1 MCNQHRF
8 PTSLLHLSAIV
19 AAAVALTVF
28 LCPPQSVAQIT
39 VGSVTSVP
47 DATSQTVSGT
57 CANYNTALHSTGVLA
72 NGRKHPDHC
81 RSTAITPLFDGI
93 PLGTNMQAF
102 FDSPNHPPLF
112 TVQITHGKGQYCAAN
127 SRLKVTL
134 SASLQ
139 ATGLQWTGNTF
150 EGSRCTSEVTR
161 VNGVS
166 TPPVPPAPPSP
177 VISPTVQAKMTTL
190 LGGIANE
197 LARVPQMSGC
207 GPTAADATKGLDQ
220 QVWTLLQNGA
230 TVEVTRFQA
239 SVAPAIDTTNSCA
252 AKCNLCFT
260 GWVGII
266 QCTADANGTVAV
278 AAGAGTTTYLWHE
291 AQTWDVG
298 GISASGTGGPTDYPA
313 NFTSSGGGSAITTVR
328 GQVTSTQSW
337 TVNATKMET
346 LTDHGVNTSKRFT
359 TTNNMVPGGII
370 WNGST
375 VTSADQELQFMFNAD
390 QVGGNTAN
398 SNSPTADP
406 TPTIPTC
413 NPTQKPGGIPCTVA
427 CTWDLVMQ

>member
-8 PTSLLHLSAIV
+8 PTSLLHLAAIV

-28 LCPPQSVAQIT
+28 LCVPQSVAQIT
-39 VGSVTSVP
+39 VGSVISVP
-47 DATSQTVSGT
+47 DAMSQTVSGT
-57 CANYNTALHSTGVLA
+57 CANYDAALHSTGVLA
-72 NGRKHPDHC
+72 NGRKHPNHC

-102 FDSPNHPPLF
+102 FDPSHPPLF

-139 ATGLQWTGNTF
+139 ATGLQWTGNSF
-150 EGSRCTSEVTR
+150 GGSMCTSEVAR

-166 TPPVPPAPPSP
+166 SPPVPPAPLSP
-177 VISPTVQAKMTTL
+177 VISPTAQAKMSTL
-190 LGGIANE
+190 LGGIASE

-207 GPTAADATKGLDQ
+207 GPTAVDATKGLDQ
-220 QVWTLLQNGA
+220 QVWKLLQNVA
-230 TVEVTRFQA
+230 TVEVTRFQE
-239 SVAPAIDTTNSCA
+239 SVAPAIDTTNLCR

-260 GWVGII
+260 GWVGNV
-266 QCTADANGTVAV
+266 QCTADAKGTVV
-278 AAGAGTTTYLWHE
+278 TNVTDTTTYLWHE

-298 GISASGTGGPTDYPA
+298 GTGGPPDYPA
-313 NFTSSGGGSAITTVR
+313 NFTSTGGGSKITTDKSGKVL
-328 GQVTSTQSW
+328 GTEMW
-337 TVNATKMET
+337 TINATKLET
-346 LTDHGVNTSKRFT
+346 LTDAGVNTSKRFST
-359 TTNNMVPGGII
+359 ADNTVPRGII
-370 WNGST
+370 SNDHT
-375 VTSADQELQFMFNAD
+375 PPADDQEMQVKFNAD

-406 TPTIPTC
+406 TPTIPSC
-413 NPTQKPGGIPCTVA
+413 YATQKPAGVSCTVA
-427 CTWDLVMQ
+427 CAWDLLKQ

>member
-8 PTSLLHLSAIV
+8 PTSLLHL
-19 AAAVALTVF
+19 AAAMALTVF
-28 LCPPQSVAQIT
+28 LYAPQSVAQIT
-39 VGSVTSVP
+39 VGSVISVP
-47 DATSQTVSGT
+47 DAMSQTVSGT
-57 CANYNTALHSTGVLA
+57 CDNYNTALDSTGVLA
-72 NGRKHPDHC
+72 NGRKHPHHC

-102 FDSPNHPPLF
+102 FDSPSHPPLF
-112 TVQITHGKGQYCAAN
+112 TAQITHGKGQYCAAN

-139 ATGLQWTGNTF
+139 AEGLQWAHNPFG
-150 EGSRCTSEVTR
+150 GSMCTSEVTR

-166 TPPVPPAPPSP
+166 SPPVPPAPPSP
-177 VISPTVQAKMTTL
+177 VISPTVQAKMSTL
-190 LGGIANE
+190 LGGIASE

-207 GPTAADATKGLDQ
+207 GPTSAAATEVLDQ
-220 QVWTLLQNGA
+220 QVWKLLQNVA
-230 TVEVTRFQA
+230 TVEVTRFQE
-239 SVAPAIDTTNSCA
+239 SVAPAIDTTNLCA

-266 QCTADANGTVAV
+266 QCTADANGTVTTTTT
-278 AAGAGTTTYLWHE
+278 TTTYLWHE
-291 AQTWDVG
+291 PQTWDVG
-298 GISASGTGGPTDYPA
+298 GISASGTGGSMDYPA
-313 NFTSSGGGSAITTVR
+313 NFTSTGGGSKITTTKSGVVQTTTTA
-328 GQVTSTQSW
+328 GW
-337 TVNATKMET
+337 TVNATKLET

-359 TTNNMVPGGII
+359 TANNSVPGGII
-370 WNGST
+370 WNGT
-375 VTSADQELQFMFNAD
+375 NTTSADPELQVQFNAD
-390 QVGGNTAN
+390 QVGGTTAN

-427 CTWDLVMQ
+427 CTWDLVKQ